1 MNVLGDFEGEEVY
14 PNKYFVMMKK
24 KTNSLIFL
32 LLENLFLVTDLW
44 KIEREMLHIYTNE
57 IEKSH
62 FVQPRTSNFQ
72 VVNINKKRTFTRYV
86 SQRRIVHR
94 TGNSLINKL
103 FIQRKANCKNSIC

>member
-57 IEKSH
+57 IEKIH
-62 FVQPRTSNFQ
+62 FVQP
-72 VVNINKKRTFTRYV
+72 KE
-86 SQRRIVHR
+86 
-94 TGNSLINKL
+94 
-103 FIQRKANCKNSIC
+103 KNEFESSFSE